1 MFHVFLDSLYSNSP
15 TSFSIAYP
23 RKMRFPCLCFF
34 YKSCERKTIP
44 LILSPESQVTLTI
57 LSTLRPLYHNPHS
70 HSLQFTKIYHISYK
84 CIYSLQLYVYLYIF
98 RPLFHNPHFPITIL
112 TTTKLIGQG
121 KKNARCVWHQ
131 KLFLLFMT
139 HLFYWG
145 KNGKLVA
152 GVMLTKRLCLISS
165 SRPPHIVK
173 IENCKSVY
181 WIPRPK

>member
-70 HSLQFTKIYHISYK
+70 PSQFTKKYHISYR
-84 CIYSLQLYVYLYIF
+84 CINLLQLYICQGCQRFETSVFFSEKNNIS
-98 RPLFHNPHFPITIL
+98 
-112 TTTKLIGQG
+112 TTGG
-121 KKNARCVWHQ
+121 
-131 KLFLLFMT
+131 
-139 HLFYWG
+139 
-145 KNGKLVA
+145 
-152 GVMLTKRLCLISS
+152 
-165 SRPPHIVK
+165 SRVGFIQPDTNHP
-173 IENCKSVY
+173 
-181 WIPRPK
+181 

>member
-70 HSLQFTKIYHISYK
+70 PSQFTKKYHISYR
-84 CIYSLQLYVYLYIF
+84 CINSLQLYIYIF
-98 RPLFHNPHFPITIL
+98 IYF
-112 TTTKLIGQG
+112 
-121 KKNARCVWHQ
+121 
-131 KLFLLFMT
+131 
-139 HLFYWG
+139 
-145 KNGKLVA
+145 
-152 GVMLTKRLCLISS
+152 SS
-165 SRPPHIVK
+165 SLSQSTLPHHNSHDYK
-173 IENCKSVY
+173 IDRTGKEKC
-181 WIPRPK
+181 

>member
-1 MFHVFLDSLYSNSP
+1 MRKKDNSTDIVARVPGDTYNSLNASP
-15 TSFSIAYP
+15 SV
-23 RKMRFPCLCFF
+23 
-34 YKSCERKTIP
+34 
-44 LILSPESQVTLTI
+44 SQ
-57 LSTLRPLYHNPHS
+57 STLP
-70 HSLQFTKIYHISYK
+70 FTTIHKNISFSYK

>member
-1 MFHVFLDSLYSNSP
+1 MFHVFLDNLYSNSP
-15 TSFSIAYP
+15 TSSSIAYP

-70 HSLQFTKIYHISYK
+70 HSLQFTKIYHFHINAFIHFSYTY
-84 CIYSLQLYVYLYIF
+84 IYIF
-98 RPLFHNPHFPITIL
+98 FVLSFTIHTSPSQFSQL
-112 TTTKLIGQG
+112 QNWSDRERKMLDVFGIKNFSYFLWLIFSIG
-121 KKNARCVWHQ
+121 V
-131 KLFLLFMT
+131 
-139 HLFYWG
+139 

-152 GVMLTKRLCLISS
+152 GVMLTKRLCLSS
-165 SRPPHIVK
+165 SHPPHIVK
-173 IENCKSVY
+173 IENCKLVY